1 MTDAIVEFFRNTLN
15 NDYLTVFLIAILPII
30 ELRGSIL
37 VAFKLGMEPIFAFLI
52 SYAGSVIV
60 VPFLLLLL
68 APILNLMKKWKFFR
82 SFAMAVEGV
91 FQDKANKIIEKHN
104 KKINAA
110 NNKNKDGDS
119 NLSLKEESSSQS
131 TVNLNSD
138 SDGKTD
144 NQENNCEKVSDNM
157 KSQNNPVVSSE
168 ALKKAEWFKFWGV
181 LLFVAVPLPM
191 TGVWTGSAV
200 AVFLGL
206 GFFKSLL
213 AVAGGNLVA
222 GGIMTLLSILFKD
235 YIDAILFWFLII
247 VIVILVLF
255 IIKII
260 IKTVKQN
267 KNKA

>member
-52 SYAGSVIV
+52 SFAGSVIV

-91 FQDKANKIIEKHN
+91 FQDKANKIIEKHS
-104 KKINAA
+104 KKINSE
-110 NNKNKDGDS
+110 NNENNEELIKTSTKDEILCEGSAHLNSAVQTEVKNTE
-119 NLSLKEESSSQS
+119 NLSANLKSE
-131 TVNLNSD
+131 
-138 SDGKTD
+138 
-144 NQENNCEKVSDNM
+144 
-157 KSQNNPVVSSE
+157 NNPVVSSE

-222 GGIMTLLSILFKD
+222 GGIMTLLSICFKD

-247 VIVILVLF
+247 VIVVLVLF

>member
-91 FQDKANKIIEKHN
+91 FQDKANKIIEKHS
-104 KKINAA
+104 KKINSE
-110 NNKNKDGDS
+110 NNENNEKLIKTSTKDEILCEGSADLNSAVQTEVKNTE
-119 NLSLKEESSSQS
+119 NLSANLKSE
-131 TVNLNSD
+131 
-138 SDGKTD
+138 
-144 NQENNCEKVSDNM
+144 
-157 KSQNNPVVSSE
+157 NNPVVSSE
-168 ALKKAEWFKFWGV
+168 ALKKAERFKFWGV
-181 LLFVAVPLPM
+181 LLFVAVPLPL

-222 GGIMTLLSILFKD
+222 GGIMTLLSICFKD

-247 VIVILVLF
+247 VIVVLVLF

>member
-37 VAFKLGMEPIFAFLI
+37 VAFKLGMEPIFAFLT
-52 SYAGSVIV
+52 SYAGSVLV

-91 FQDKANKIIEKHN
+91 FQDKANKIIEKHS
-104 KKINAA
+104 KKINSE
-110 NNKNKDGDS
+110 NNENNEELIKTSTKDEILCEGSADLNSAVQTEVKNTE
-119 NLSLKEESSSQS
+119 NLSANLKSE
-131 TVNLNSD
+131 
-138 SDGKTD
+138 
-144 NQENNCEKVSDNM
+144 
-157 KSQNNPVVSSE
+157 NNPVVSSE
-168 ALKKAEWFKFWGV
+168 ALKKAERFKFWGV
-181 LLFVAVPLPM
+181 LLFVAVPLPL

-222 GGIMTLLSILFKD
+222 GGIMTLLSICFKD

-247 VIVILVLF
+247 VIVVLVLF